1 MILKKFVYENVN
13 STNDLAIKI
22 IKNSKNKSGIVIAN
36 NQKRGRGR
44 HGKKWISFKGNI
56 FVSIFFNYGKNDV
69 SLKKMTYINCFLVK
83 KLLLS
88 YCKKRI
94 SIKPPNDLLI
104 DKKKISGILQEI
116 IKKDKTKYMIVGI
129 GINLINNPNII
140 DYPTTNL
147 SEVSKKK
154 VNKNEII
161 LRLKKIYE
169 DFISKLDLHA
179 TGRILW

>member
-1 MILKKFVYENVN
+1 MILKKFVYKNVN

-22 IKNSKNKSGIVIAN
+22 IKNSKNRSGIVIAN
-36 NQKRGRGR
+36 NQKKGRGR
-44 HGKKWISFKGNI
+44 YGKKWISFKGNI
-56 FVSIFFNYGKNDV
+56 FVSIFFNYNKNNI

-83 KLLLS
+83 KLLSL

-104 DKKKISGILQEI
+104 NKKKISGILQEI
-116 IKKDKTKYMIVGI
+116 IKKDKVKYMIVGI
-129 GINLINNPNII
+129 GINLISNPNIAN
-140 DYPTTNL
+140 YPTTNL
-147 SEVSKKK
+147 REISKKE

-169 DFISKLDLHA
+169 NFIPKFDLRA
-179 TGRILW
+179 TGKIL